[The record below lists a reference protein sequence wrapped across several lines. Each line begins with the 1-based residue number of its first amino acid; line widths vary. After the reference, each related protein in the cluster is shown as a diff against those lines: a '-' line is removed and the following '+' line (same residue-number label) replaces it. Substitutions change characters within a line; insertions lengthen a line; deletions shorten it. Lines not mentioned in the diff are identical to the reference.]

1 MSKGSAL
8 STSITAIFKTPQEEA
23 PDSEKLKELF
33 QNRAELKKE
42 FAALREENH
51 RLQQYLK
58 EKDGAIA
65 RVQQRI
71 QHLENLLYDPDWVHN
86 VVVYFQ
92 LKALGRRCESQ
103 LARFA
108 EQLKQQREQRLHD
121 EVVEAWAGEQRAE
134 AETLRRRIGE
144 HRMQLQML
152 EDQLQAER
160 HRVSTMGGLSR
171 ILRKRSLAERLE
183 QIEEQIAAAQA
194 TEQQLLDELAEIES
208 RDAPDSGGLDIA
220 SKRSINFMILS
231 FAQQMYLHFT
241 EDDLAGMA
249 KEAGDKSVGAINYGN
264 KNDCDRILELVARRG
279 KSMENLADFADI
291 LQHRARLISDKA
303 LFKNDDDAVPVPG
316 TVATVYRID
325 PNGVVKEKDANLLG
339 ENYWNV
345 SAVLSR

>member
-1 MSKGSAL
+1 M
-8 STSITAIFKTPQEEA
+8 STSITAMFKSPVEEE

-42 FAALREENH
+42 FAAQREENH
-51 RLQQYLK
+51 RLQQYLQ

-65 RVQQRI
+65 RVQQRL

-86 VVVYFQ
+86 VVVYYQ
-92 LKALGRRCESQ
+92 LRALSRRCEKQ

-121 EVVEAWAGEQRAE
+121 KAMETWAGENRSE
-134 AETLRRRIGE
+134 AQELRRRIGE

-160 HRVSTMGGLSR
+160 HRISTMGGLSKMF
-171 ILRKRSLAERLE
+171 RKRSLDEQLDEIEA
-183 QIEEQIAAAQA
+183 QIEAAQA
-194 TEQQLLDELAEIES
+194 TEQEMLDELAEIEG
-208 RDAPDSGGLDIA
+208 RDAPESEGLDIA

-249 KEAGDKSVGAINYGN
+249 KEAGDKSVGAINYGAPA
-264 KNDCDRILELVARRG
+264 DCERILELVARRG
-279 KSMENLADFADI
+279 KSMENLGDFADI
-291 LQHRARLISDKA
+291 LQHRARLISETAMFDS
-303 LFKNDDDAVPVPG
+303 DDDAVPRSG
-316 TVATVYRID
+316 TVSTVYKID

-345 SAVLSR
+345 SAVMSR